1 MEPNQV
7 NVEEKTLID
16 QFSPISAN
24 PLSCII
30 FPETNAT
37 HFELKPSIIQLLPSF
52 YGLGKE
58 DPYMHVKDFLEI
70 CSTFRFQN
78 FSDES
83 VRLRLFPF
91 SLKDKS
97 KAWLNSLPA
106 RSISTWDELVNKF
119 LSKFFPMSKTDNI
132 RREISEFYQK
142 DHEEFYECWERF
154 KDLLLKCPHH
164 GFEKWRL
171 VKYFYDGLS
180 PSNRQMVQSMHTGKF
195 LQFRGDEAWESLE
208 NLSVNSQQ
216 WNCQDPRSKASNTP
230 KRGGIYDVKDD
241 VDIKTSLA
249 NLTRRVE
256 AMSLSQSMNTPMHRN
271 EFCSLCYSTSH
282 TTQSCPSLPIYQEAF
297 FEDVNA
303 LQTYG
308 NSFDSPF
315 AQSDN
320 PNWRNHPNFSWRQ
333 NQPPM
338 NQGHQYNSPNQSHAQ
353 HNMPYPQQQRK
364 PSLEDTLQQFM
375 QTTQQDL
382 HTSSQSMLRLETQI
396 GQLATVVAEREKGTL
411 PSQPIPNPKSQYEVS
426 TSRPI
431 EEANSISILRSGK
444 IIEKPDYISQPDA
457 KMNTDS
463 LKENEKSQPESS
475 HSKDSVEKMSQTLSF
490 IPKAS
495 FPQRLIPIKRGSQY
509 GDILEVFKQVNIN
522 IPFLD
527 VIKQIPAYSNFLKDL
542 CTAKRNTN
550 VPKKLADRSVKIPR
564 ESQSLPRP
572 QKLFRP
578 PDWDIPFDPGKLRS
592 KWIGPFSVRTV
603 LRSC

>member
-1 MEPNQV
+1 
-7 NVEEKTLID
+7 
-16 QFSPISAN
+16 
-24 PLSCII
+24 
-30 FPETNAT
+30 
-37 HFELKPSIIQLLPSF
+37 
-52 YGLGKE
+52 
-58 DPYMHVKDFLEI
+58 
-70 CSTFRFQN
+70 
-78 FSDES
+78 
-83 VRLRLFPF
+83 
-91 SLKDKS
+91 
-97 KAWLNSLPA
+97 
-106 RSISTWDELVNKF
+106 
-119 LSKFFPMSKTDNI
+119 
-132 RREISEFYQK
+132 
-142 DHEEFYECWERF
+142 
-154 KDLLLKCPHH
+154 
-164 GFEKWRL
+164 
-171 VKYFYDGLS
+171 
-180 PSNRQMVQSMHTGKF
+180 MVQSMHTGKF
-195 LQFRGDEAWESLE
+195 LQFRGDKAWESLE

-241 VDIKTSLA
+241 VDIITSLA

-256 AMSLSQSMNTPMHRN
+256 AMSLSQSRNTPIHRN
-271 EFCSLCYSTSH
+271 EIFSLCYSTSH

-297 FEDVNA
+297 SEDVNA

-308 NSFDSPF
+308 NPFDSPF

-333 NQPPM
+333 NQAPM

-382 HTSSQSMLRLETQI
+382 HTSSQSMSRLETQI
-396 GQLATVVAEREKGTL
+396 GQLATVVAERENGIL
-411 PSQPIPNPKSQYEVS
+411 PSQPIPNLKSQCEVS
-426 TSRPI
+426 TFRPI

-457 KMNTDS
+457 KMNIDS

-490 IPKAS
+490 IPKAP
-495 FPQRLIPIKRGSQY
+495 FPQRLIPSKIGSQY
-509 GDILEVFKQVNIN
+509 SDILEVFKQVNIN

-527 VIKQIPAYSNFLKDL
+527 AIKQIPAYSKFLKDP

-550 VPKKLADRSVKIPR
+550 VPKKLADRSVKIPK
-564 ESQSLPRP
+564 ESKSLPRP

-592 KWIGPFSVRTV
+592 KWTGPFSVRIV